1 MGKLKE
7 DFAAASEQQKMKYC
21 RFFIEEASEAGKSER
36 KIKEEL
42 VKIGAGEDM
51 VEEVYSQIREE
62 LPTETEKA
70 ERAVRRIIEQSNNN
84 FSVSVL
90 RKILYKLS
98 YMGFEEEIIGEIAE
112 NLRFEWGLEDIFS

>member
-1 MGKLKE
+1 MITQEKIDRINFL
-7 DFAAASEQQKMKYC
+7 A
-21 RFFIEEASEAGKSER
+21 RKSKAEG
-36 KIKEEL
+36 L
-42 VKIGAGEDM
+42 
-51 VEEVYSQIREE
+51 
-62 LPTETEKA
+62 TETEKA

>member
-7 DFAAASEQQKMKYC
+7 DFAVASEQQKMKYC
-21 RFFIEEASEAGKSER
+21 RFFIEEASEAGKSAR
-36 KIKEEL
+36 KIKEDL
-42 VKIGAGEDM
+42 MKIGAEEDM

-62 LPTETEKA
+62 LPTESEKA
-70 ERAVRRIIEQSNNN
+70 ERAVRNIIEQSNNT

-98 YMGFEEEIIGEIAE
+98 YMGFEEEIISEIAE